1 MRRVIAQRLEG
12 SQTSPR
18 RLDSGR
24 LRRASRFGVYLA
36 TLANSVSSLVV
47 PKSAKTGGSRECFD
61 TPQFYARR
69 TPVALHRR
77 GGRDIALGNS
87 WEPLVCHLLWL
98 FFALDRIHWVSDIY
112 AKAAPLQALGGHP
125 SHQPSTL
132 FEDSGSTELAEVLP
146 DVASRLARRSLSE
159 SKRRGEVG
167 SFRRWGEVGM
177 TTTSTR
183 TKRRPRMTSLVLPI
197 LLFLAL
203 SGITLA
209 EPVVILDPYFYRTP
223 VSEAID
229 RSSKTVLGYYDET
242 DGKVTPLS
250 DPPRLTIPELHTLA
264 VAYAQSI
271 LKQTSPKIIRDR
283 QGVIVAIRIEG
294 QDPAFSSVVL
304 TPGFAERFADL
315 LGKDCLVC
323 VPNRQTV
330 FLFPR
335 LGSNMEKFS
344 IPLRGI
350 YHNSVWPVSTEL
362 FEWRG
367 GALHSVRDFEPSL

>member
-1 MRRVIAQRLEG
+1 
-12 SQTSPR
+12 
-18 RLDSGR
+18 
-24 LRRASRFGVYLA
+24 
-36 TLANSVSSLVV
+36 
-47 PKSAKTGGSRECFD
+47 
-61 TPQFYARR
+61 
-69 TPVALHRR
+69 
-77 GGRDIALGNS
+77 
-87 WEPLVCHLLWL
+87 
-98 FFALDRIHWVSDIY
+98 
-112 AKAAPLQALGGHP
+112 
-125 SHQPSTL
+125 
-132 FEDSGSTELAEVLP
+132 
-146 DVASRLARRSLSE
+146 
-159 SKRRGEVG
+159 
-167 SFRRWGEVGM
+167 
-177 TTTSTR
+177 
-183 TKRRPRMTSLVLPI
+183 MTSLVLPI

-229 RSSKTVLGYYDET
+229 GSSKTVLGYYDET

-283 QGVIVAIRIEG
+283 QGVIVAIRIED

-344 IPLRGI
+344 ISLRSI

-362 FEWRG
+362 FESRSG
-367 GALHSVRDFEPSL
+367 TLHSVKDFEPTL